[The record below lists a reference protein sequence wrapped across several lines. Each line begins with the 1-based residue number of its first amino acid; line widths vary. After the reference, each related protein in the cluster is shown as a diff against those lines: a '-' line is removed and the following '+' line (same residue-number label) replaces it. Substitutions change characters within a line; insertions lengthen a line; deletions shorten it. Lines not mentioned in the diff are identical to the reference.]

1 MRKAITVSCIGAA
14 IVLGT
19 TTSAWAAA
27 QPIDVHNCFTLPD
40 IGTTCTDIS
49 GQSNTVTTPSGNMTT
64 EAQTLTTITFTA
76 PDGTVSTVSQTR
88 RTEHLLVRKGETQS
102 ATIVQ
107 KSTFSRDG
115 QDCTASFHQQVA
127 NNELIFSNFEVV
139 CR

>member
-1 MRKAITVSCIGAA
+1 MRKAMTVSCIGAA

-27 QPIDVHNCFTLPD
+27 QPIDVQNCFTVPD
-40 IGTTCTDIS
+40 IGTTCTTIT
-49 GQSNTVTTPSGNMTT
+49 GQSNSVTTPSGNMAT

-76 PDGTVSTVSQTR
+76 LDGGVSTVSQIR
-88 RTEHLLVRKGETQS
+88 RTETLVVRKGETQS

-107 KSTFSRDG
+107 RATFSRDG

-127 NNELIFSNFEVV
+127 NNELIFSNFDVV